1 MPPKRRS
8 TSKAIHAEANVAE
21 SGEVGRQRHKT
32 KAKTQ
37 SQNSG
42 LPDTTA
48 SSHSSRQSSNDD
60 ASNFYSNESTNSKSN
75 SEEEYF
81 SDEGVKLLQGKSMSR
96 DKWAQKCQGLQKEVY
111 NATQEAADLS
121 KRNKILKK
129 AIDKEKLKRDAEY
142 EKLLKK
148 SFEARAL
155 KLENSQLQKLK
166 SNFDKELRNK
176 TSEALKEK
184 TNSINHLE
192 DFLKEKKAES
202 KRLND
207 RNFLLEREQ
216 SAIQKTAAK

>member
-96 DKWAQKCQGLQKEVY
+96 DKWAQKCQGIQKEV
-111 NATQEAADLS
+111 
-121 KRNKILKK
+121 
-129 AIDKEKLKRDAEY
+129 
-142 EKLLKK
+142 
-148 SFEARAL
+148 
-155 KLENSQLQKLK
+155 
-166 SNFDKELRNK
+166 
-176 TSEALKEK
+176 
-184 TNSINHLE
+184 
-192 DFLKEKKAES
+192 
-202 KRLND
+202 
-207 RNFLLEREQ
+207 
-216 SAIQKTAAK
+216 